1 MQGYGKELSS
11 LKDKSQAVE
20 YRLREN
26 ALAWIEVQKDYDTVF
41 NADAY
46 RRAQH
51 ELTSFGLYAVQLP
64 LYVMFYVQPFM
75 NHPTALQVKR
85 VLLPLTRRGW
95 PGIGLVFLSG
105 VGALWFTI
113 AFFRSIFSML
123 GAILFGS

>member
-75 NHPTALQVKR
+75 NHPTALQAKR